1 MRDLY
6 DNDICRQCGGCFDEK
21 FPNLRESFDT
31 IFTAGCI
38 GIPECLEDVYEESFL
53 QSLTE
58 NDYHALELATFP
70 LLWAAEELDWQPRS
84 YQRMELL
91 CTHKRRLLR
100 WARRLGKSDL
110 LALRGLHRAYTTGDI
125 NVLIAA
131 PFLKQVEN
139 VFEKI
144 TKLANKSDAVSES
157 IIRFVKTPNH
167 EIKFSNDSKIS
178 GFTTGDKGDVAR
190 GQEAH
195 FIICDEMDMMKD
207 DAYAALYPMLTEDEE
222 REFWGSSTPTGKRD
236 KFYQLAHSTRYR
248 ESHHTG
254 RDHPNYSPAIE
265 QEQKDVLTESQFIH
279 EFLAEWGEEEQGVF
293 KHAFIGTA
301 LRQYDLED
309 MAPQPGWI
317 YTIGVDWNKPKHGDQ
332 IIVVG
337 RNPKGEIWL
346 VAWHEIS
353 VQKRTHTTAVEKI
366 IELNRYWR
374 PSSIYL
380 DAGYGEMAIETL
392 HAYGLRAANTA
403 AKTDKRALTHEMLAD
418 AKLCDIVRP
427 IDFATKQ
434 AINDPLDGVTE
445 EKHMKP
451 FMVKRSVVY
460 LEEKILRL
468 PASLDISPE
477 LLVGQMR
484 NFLVI
489 RMSPT
494 GMPVYTKEGMHTL
507 IAYMLALLA
516 FDVELT
522 DIAKDT
528 SPVQLRTAYPGKAKE
543 KDKDDDEASNEK
555 IKQLPVDRTTMKPS
569 LVKEQR
575 PKIKRKRS
583 GKKHKDSRIAKIRQ
597 LRRNSR
603 PQRKMF

>member
-6 DNDICRQCGGCFDEK
+6 DNDVCRGCRGCFNEK
-21 FPNLRESFDT
+21 FPNLKDSFNT
-31 IFTAGCI
+31 IFTSGCI
-38 GIPECLEDVYEESFL
+38 GIPTCLEEVYEESFL
-53 QSLTE
+53 LSLTE

-70 LLWAAEELDWQPRS
+70 LMWAEEELDWTPRT
-84 YQRMELL
+84 YQRIELL

-110 LALRGLHRAYTTGDI
+110 LALRALHKAHTTGDI
-125 NVLIAA
+125 AVLVAA
-131 PFLKQVEN
+131 PFLKQVET
-139 VFEKI
+139 VFDKVI
-144 TKLANKSDAVSES
+144 KLANRSEAVSETLA
-157 IIRFVKTPNH
+157 RYVKTPNH
-167 EIKFSNDSKIS
+167 EINFTNGSKIV

-207 DAYAALYPMLTEDEE
+207 DAYAALYPMLTEDED
-222 REFWGSSTPTGKRD
+222 REFWGSSTPTGRRD

-254 RDHPNYSPAIE
+254 REHPNYSPEIE
-265 QEQKDVLTESQFIH
+265 LEQKDVLSDSQFIH
-279 EFLAEWGEEEQGVF
+279 EFLAEWGEEEEGVF
-293 KHAFIGTA
+293 KHVFINES
-301 LRQYDLED
+301 LREYDLAD

-337 RNPKGEIWL
+337 RNPRGEIWL
-346 VAWHEIS
+346 VDWQEIS

-392 HAYGLRAANTA
+392 HAFGLKA
-403 AKTDKRALTHEMLAD
+403 AKMIAAGNSKTLTADLIAD
-418 AKLCDIVRP
+418 AKLCDIVRAV
-427 IDFATKQ
+427 DFATKQ
-434 AINDPLDGVTE
+434 PVKDPLTGLTE

-451 FMVKRSVVY
+451 FMVKRSATY
-460 LEEKILRL
+460 LEEGLLRL

-477 LLVGQMR
+477 LLIGQMR

-489 RMSPT
+489 RMTSM

-516 FDVELT
+516 FDIELT

-528 SPVQLRTAYPGKAKE
+528 TPVQLRTAYPGRAKE
-543 KDKDDDEASNEK
+543 KDKDDDEATDEK
-555 IKQLPVDRTTMKPS
+555 IRNLPADRTSMNPS
-569 LVKEQR
+569 LVEEQR
-575 PKIKRKRS
+575 PEIKRKYERT
-583 GKKHKDSRIAKIRQ
+583 KRNDSRIARIKQ
-597 LRRNSR
+597 LRRKSR
-603 PQRKMF
+603 PTRKMF